1 MGSSTQCR
9 TTMTRIKQVLNERRL
24 AYLGA
29 SKLLAKTE
37 TVADSDV
44 AQTPVADAT
53 PETLS
58 DALPSSEK
66 SA

>member
-1 MGSSTQCR
+1 MA
-9 TTMTRIKQVLNERRL
+9 RIKQVLNERRL

-37 TVADSDV
+37 TAADSDV

-53 PETLS
+53 PETPS
-58 DALPSSEK
+58 DASLSPEK
-66 SA
+66 TA